1 LLDLSAHTAD
11 TNVFCR
17 QLLDEAGVALAP
29 GWGFVPA
36 GNPLGR
42 RLVRLTLCWE
52 RATTL
57 EGVQRLLGYLGSGP

>member
-1 LLDLSAHTAD
+1 M
-11 TNVFCR
+11 FCR
-17 QLLDEAGVALAP
+17 ELLDEAGVALAP

-42 RLVRLTLCWE
+42 QLVRLTLCWE

-57 EGVQRLLGYLGSGP
+57 TGIQRLLGYLGSGP